1 MKYMYMKPVWKAV
14 FVLVALSHMYAYFLA
29 STKAWYSNT
38 RPKELKYVGFTI
50 NWGRMCNQVS
60 HFSLQFRIAKGDRIK
75 LSVLPRSVH
84 ELINVIAAVSPHH
97 WLRYSADS

>member
-50 NWGRMCNQVS
+50 NWGRMCNQLYHLITGYGIARTLNRV
-60 HFSLQFRIAKGDRIK
+60 HYLPYNKDRLQHAQK
-75 LSVLPRSVH
+75 
-84 ELINVIAAVSPHH
+84 
-97 WLRYSADS
+97 Y